1 MQHRFG
7 STLAQ
12 VMACYLLAPSHYL
25 NQCWLTIKETLN
37 AGIHSGVMFTWLLKI
52 SIPKLCLNFTHLKP
66 QRHLSGTNE
75 LIRKSTW
82 TLWLPNSDHLAQG
95 PVSQVGLCILCI
107 VPGPDSMCWLSL
119 FTSTS
124 FQHSLGHKSSWWRHQ
139 METYSVYLALSVWT
153 SPVTSEFPAQRP
165 VAQSFDVSFDLCL
178 NKQLCKQLWGWWF
191 ETPLHS
197 LWCHSNVE
205 TKNTHHWHGCQIYL
219 DTWRWQ
225 VEKHN
230 VPYDHKKLCISFT
243 SLKWFPIAPTYR
255 WVCARKT

>member
-12 VMACYLLAPSHYL
+12 VMACCLSAPSHYL

-66 QRHLSGTNE
+66 QPHLSGTNE

-139 METYSVYLALSVWT
+139 METYSAIWPLVCGFHQ
-153 SPVTSEFPAQRP
+153 SPVNSPLNDLWRRALMFPLICAWINSCVSNCEAGDLRHHCTHYDVIVMLRQRILITDMA
-165 VAQSFDVSFDLCL
+165 VRSI
-178 NKQLCKQLWGWWF
+178 W
-191 ETPLHS
+191 
-197 LWCHSNVE
+197 
-205 TKNTHHWHGCQIYL
+205 THEG
-219 DTWRWQ
+219 D
-225 VEKHN
+225 K
-230 VPYDHKKLCISFT
+230 
-243 SLKWFPIAPTYR
+243 
-255 WVCARKT
+255 